1 MEYIILYGETPDIL
15 SKKVKEHIT
24 LNWRPKGGVA
34 VATIAEKISSDGHY
48 TNAVAFY
55 QAMWRDNPPII
66 ISSLGIYS

>member
-34 VATIAEKISSDGHY
+34 VATIAEKLSPEGYY

-66 ISSLGIYS
+66 ISTSIYS